1 MKVRIVRSRRRTRTV
16 SARLVRDTLL
26 VRAPEN
32 LPAER
37 VEAFVTRFK
46 ERIRRRRLAEE
57 MNRDDALDARARLL
71 AARYLPPALPPFAA
85 EYSPA
90 QESIFG
96 CCDRRAGRIR
106 VSYRVRTM
114 PRWVR
119 DYVIIHELA
128 HLLVPGH
135 GRPFRDLVSRYPL
148 AERARGFLI
157 GAGMRRETPGPAS
170 CARGGPVPGERIRG
184 GEARPDRVA
193 AGGAA
198 PREAR

>member
-26 VRAPEN
+26 VRAPEG

-37 VEAFVTRFK
+37 LEAFVARFK
-46 ERIRRRRLAEE
+46 ERIRRRRLGEE
-57 MNRDDALDARARLL
+57 MNRDGALDARARLL

-85 EYSPA
+85 EYSPS
-90 QESIFG
+90 QESVFG
-96 CCDRRAGRIR
+96 CCNRRTGRIL
-106 VSYRVRTM
+106 VSHRVRTM

-135 GRPFRDLVSRYPL
+135 GRLFRDLLSRYPL

-157 GAGMRRETPGPAS
+157 GAGMGRETPGPAS
-170 CARGGPVPGERIRG
+170 CARGGSAPGGRIQG
-184 GEARPDRVA
+184 EEARPDWSA
-193 AGGAA
+193 AGDAA
-198 PREAR
+198 PWETR